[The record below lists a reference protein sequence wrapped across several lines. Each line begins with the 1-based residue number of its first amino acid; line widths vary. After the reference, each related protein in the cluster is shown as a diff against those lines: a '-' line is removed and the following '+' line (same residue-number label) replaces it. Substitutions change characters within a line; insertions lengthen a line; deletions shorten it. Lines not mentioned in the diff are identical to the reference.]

1 MGQQADAMDA
11 LHQEAEHLKV
21 LLEKCTELLTLV
33 AGDLASTR
41 DVAALGKEIEIAKE
55 LALGLLGKKVEAVA
69 FDSQSNMQL
78 YTQYAQ
84 ELAVKHQ
91 VSAAHAGIT
100 SASREVMRPIFR
112 RFGVLY
118 FYNMQYE
125 GGVCDRNTFCTGVTP
140 AQTIEKLVPN
150 VMKLWGKKIYQI
162 SADYNYGQITSKW
175 VTKYVRENG
184 GEIVGN
190 DFLPLDVTEFGP
202 TIAKIAASKCDV
214 VWSSLVGG
222 AHMSFYRQWGGAGM
236 LKKIP
241 IASTTFGL
249 GNEHI
254 VLDPSEV
261 NGLRVSYNYFQEID
275 TPANVAFVKRWH
287 ERFGRDYPYIS
298 ELGMSTYQGIM
309 LWAEAVKAAAS
320 TDREKVTKALAAC
333 RT

>member
-1 MGQQADAMDA
+1 
-11 LHQEAEHLKV
+11 
-21 LLEKCTELLTLV
+21 
-33 AGDLASTR
+33 
-41 DVAALGKEIEIAKE
+41 
-55 LALGLLGKKVEAVA
+55 
-69 FDSQSNMQL
+69 
-78 YTQYAQ
+78 
-84 ELAVKHQ
+84 
-91 VSAAHAGIT
+91 
-100 SASREVMRPIFR
+100 MRPIFR

-125 GGVCDRNTFCTGVTP
+125 GGVCDRNTFVTGVTP

-150 VMKLWGKKIYQI
+150 VMNLWGKKIYQI

-184 GEIVGN
+184 GEIVGD

-202 TIAKIAASKCDV
+202 TIAKITASKCDF

-254 VLDPSEV
+254 ALDPSEV

-287 ERFGRDYPYIS
+287 ERFGSAYPYIS
-298 ELGMSTYQGIM
+298 ELGMSTYQGIR
-309 LWAEAVKAAAS
+309 LWAEGVKAAGS
-320 TDREKVTKALAAC
+320 TNHDKVTEALEKGIGIDAPSGRVTIHPPSHHVLVDVHIAEVRDRKMNVLEKFAQQKPSDTAAVC
-333 RT
+333 DLIKNPADNQQYQPKL